1 MVAPVELTRR
11 DVPASDLRRFARQ
24 LKTGREACRLLAIAM
39 VLEGASR
46 SEAAASNGMDVQT
59 LRGWVLRYNADGV
72 AGLRDRGGQGRR
84 PVLSQEQLAALKAAV
99 QSVAPVR
106 SSLIRKGMTFSPAH
120 GDIDFT
126 VPLFDAFMRRAMP
139 MEKGAIES

>member
-1 MVAPVELTRR
+1 MQDKTQDFIKEIDALIDLLVFAPLQERDGKWYSWEADVKEVTPGVIRKLDENFFRVRFDRLTPSEKKYLRAMADLGEGPHRSGDVA
-11 DVPASDLRRFARQ
+11 
-24 LKTGREACRLLAIAM
+24 
-39 VLEGASR
+39 
-46 SEAAASNGMDVQT
+46 
-59 LRGWVLRYNADGV
+59 
-72 AGLRDRGGQGRR
+72 
-84 PVLSQEQLAALKAAV
+84 AALKAAV

-126 VPLFDAFMRRAMP
+126 VPLFDAFMRRSMP